1 MGARSRGRQ
10 VGQGSAACRLWL
22 ESRSAPG
29 GERKQEDCGFIYRLL
44 RGACHYCYPLGS
56 SQTCRDSVSL
66 LPRCS
71 PLLAARCALS
81 SGSGGG
87 PVGAGVAWRSHSREQ
102 DLLLPLTEGESAW
115 RGARSVQSSCMGRVR
130 KAAGGAGLF
139 AGPGGCWGAGRTC
152 ARPCEHADFKGVPEK
167 GVGLPRGFRST

>member
-1 MGARSRGRQ
+1 MRVQGWGLEAGFYICAASGGGVGARSRGRQ
-10 VGQGSAACRLWL
+10 VGQGSAASQLWL

-44 RGACHYCYPLGS
+44 SGACHYCYPLGS

-66 LPRCS
+66 LPHCS

-87 PVGAGVAWRSHSREQ
+87 PVRAGVAWHSHSRVQ
-102 DLLLPLTEGESAW
+102 DLLLPLTEGESAR
-115 RGARSVQSSCMGRVR
+115 RGARGVQRSCVGRVR

-139 AGPGGCWGAGRTC
+139 AGPGGVLGCR
-152 ARPCEHADFKGVPEK
+152 RDVCEAV
-167 GVGLPRGFRST
+167 